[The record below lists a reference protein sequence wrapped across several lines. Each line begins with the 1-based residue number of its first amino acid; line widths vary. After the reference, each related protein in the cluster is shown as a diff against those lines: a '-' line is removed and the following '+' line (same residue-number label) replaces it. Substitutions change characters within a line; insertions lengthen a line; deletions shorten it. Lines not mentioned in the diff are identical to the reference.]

1 MRYLILSDIHANLEG
16 LQAVLRES
24 EGAWDR
30 VVCLGDTVGYGADPN
45 ACAAFVRENVPH
57 VVRGN
62 HDKACAGLDD
72 LEWFNAAAR
81 ASALWTQ
88 DVLAPENMEWL
99 RGLPKGPLHL
109 DGFQILHG
117 SPLDEDEYLLQAG
130 DAQQLTGYLDT
141 PLSFFGHTHVQGG
154 FMLHRNG
161 VQRIPAVPRKSAHA
175 DFAIDPDSYVLIN
188 PGSAGQ
194 PRDGD
199 PRAAY
204 ALLDTSALT
213 WTNHRV
219 EYPIRATQDKMRAN
233 RFPARMIERLDYGR

>member
-199 PRAAY
+199 PRAAFAIY
-204 ALLDTSALT
+204 DDEQRLVRY
-213 WTNHRV
+213 HRV
-219 EYPIRATQDKMRAN
+219 AYDIAAAQAKIRAASLPDVL
-233 RFPARMIERLDYGR
+233 ARRLSIGQ